1 MIRHRSE
8 LMAVSTNRIE
18 TWTWWAKRSLFCIST
33 LDVVVVA
40 ISESTV
46 EFKSLPTHPEL
57 HAARPLRPSVVSSR
71 S

>member
-1 MIRHRSE
+1 MIRHGSE

-40 ISESTV
+40 ISESTSSFAV
-46 EFKSLPTHPEL
+46 FTGD
-57 HAARPLRPSVVSSR
+57 VVGG
-71 S
+71 

>member
-1 MIRHRSE
+1 
-8 LMAVSTNRIE
+8 MAVSTNRIE
-18 TWTWWAKRSLFCIST
+18 TWTWWAKCSLFCISM

-46 EFKSLPTHPEL
+46 EFYLSPCPTHPEL